1 MIEKYFLFSLPW
13 QAIYTLLKITRK
25 IYFPKMCPI
34 YIVHRRRIEKSG
46 EFRVCFLMTHGME
59 FCSNWILFRRGCL
72 FQMEL
77 AEKYD
82 NLIWP
87 ILDVIYV
94 CCSPHKLT
102 F

>member
-1 MIEKYFLFSLPW
+1 
-13 QAIYTLLKITRK
+13 
-25 IYFPKMCPI
+25 
-34 YIVHRRRIEKSG
+34 
-46 EFRVCFLMTHGME
+46 MTHGME

-87 ILDVIYV
+87 ILAVIYV

-102 F
+102 FWPLSSFSLSNKLTSQIHRFVGLSW